1 MSGERDGQTGAAGSA
16 LGKIAQINVSGG
28 GVPKLP
34 VLEARV
40 TELGVEGDKHNDLR
54 FHGGPERALCLFP
67 MERIH
72 DLQAEGHAI
81 APGAIGE
88 NITVEGIDWN
98 TVVPGVRLSL
108 GDEVLVEVT
117 RYTTPCFKIQAVFK
131 DRDYARVSQKAN
143 PGDSRV
149 YARVLRPGAIRAGD
163 PIRLL
168 P

>member
-1 MSGERDGQTGAAGSA
+1 VSAEADRQTGAAVSA

-34 VLEARV
+34 VPEARV
-40 TELGVEGDKHNDLR
+40 TTLGVQGDQQRDLR
-54 FHGGPERALCLFP
+54 YHGGPERAVCLFP
-67 MERIH
+67 LERIH
-72 DLQAEGHAI
+72 ALQAEGHAI
-81 APGAIGE
+81 VPGAIGE
-88 NITVEGIDWN
+88 NITVAGIDWSA
-98 TVVPGVRLSL
+98 VVPGARLAL

-117 RYTTPCFKIQAVFK
+117 RYTSPCFKIKAAFK
-131 DRDYARVSQKAN
+131 NGDFARVSQKQN

-149 YARVLRPGAIRAGD
+149 YARVLRPGGIRAGD

>member
-1 MSGERDGQTGAAGSA
+1 MSA

-34 VLEARV
+34 ITEARV
-40 TELGVEGDKHNDLR
+40 TELGVEGDQHRDLR
-54 FHGGPERALCLFP
+54 YHGGPERALCLFP
-67 MERIH
+67 LERIH

-81 APGAIGE
+81 VPGAIGE
-88 NITVEGIDWN
+88 NITVEGIDWAA
-98 TVVPGVRLSL
+98 VVPGTRLSL

-117 RYTTPCFKIQAVFK
+117 RYTTPCFKIKEVFK
-131 DRDYARVSQKAN
+131 AGDFARVSQKQN

-149 YARVLRPGAIRAGD
+149 YARVLRTGAIRAGD